1 MKIFKSLNVSSD
13 KKADKF
19 IGFYVD
25 ENTDVLLTLC
35 TIHSGFSKS
44 SLLRRILSDW
54 SEGGNII
61 SALAKK
67 AYMIWELEWRMKS
80 SIKEFKVNVEQDLY
94 RKGIPVDTVRAII
107 KEVDILMKDSGKVTK
122 KRF

>member
-44 SLLRRILSDW
+44 CLLRGILFDW
-54 SEGGNII
+54 CEGHGADII
-61 SALAKK
+61 SSLAKK

-80 SIKEFKVNVEQDLY
+80 PIKEFKVNVEQDLY
-94 RKGIPVDTVRAII
+94 RKGIPVDAVRKII
-107 KEVDILMKDSGKVTK
+107 KEFDSLSKNLSVVQ
-122 KRF
+122 